1 MAARETEVVRETR
14 ETRVEV
20 RLRLDGSGDT
30 KATIPDEFLRHMVET
45 LSRYS
50 GADLDISAR
59 GDLAHHLIEDVAITL
74 GRAYRQAM
82 GEGAV
87 KRIAS
92 ATVPMDEALVSAT
105 VDVSGRPY
113 LVFAVP
119 VARQR
124 VSSLDLDLLQEFFR
138 ALAFNAEITLHV
150 TMHYGHNLHH
160 ITEAVFKAVGR
171 ALAAA
176 TRIDARIAGL
186 LPSTKGR
193 LG

>member
-1 MAARETEVVRETR
+1 LAARETEVVRETK

-30 KATIPDEFLRHMVET
+30 KAAIPDEFLRHMVET

-92 ATVPMDEALVSAT
+92 ATVPMDEALVQVTVDLIDRPYAHLEVPDIMYEHFLRSFTMELRAT
-105 VDVSGRPY
+105 VHTVVLRGKDG
-113 LVFAVP
+113 
-119 VARQR
+119 
-124 VSSLDLDLLQEFFR
+124 
-138 ALAFNAEITLHV
+138 
-150 TMHYGHNLHH
+150 HH
-160 ITEAVFKAVGR
+160 IVEATFKALGL
-171 ALAAA
+171 ALKEAMEQN
-176 TRIDARIAGL
+176 
-186 LPSTKGR
+186 PSVVSTKSSVVWGK
-193 LG
+193 GS